1 MLLFLGIFAFCAF
14 GVSFLY
20 RMPAGI
26 AGMINRDETAT
37 VEAEIMS
44 PTAGYTPTLYGIPVR
59 YYQSQI
65 AQVQSDDNLTGAAA
79 IVGLLAKPFP
89 IAGVTSEA
97 LGAATPNSAF
107 PADVLKR
114 GYMTVFCQGSYPAAV
129 PAKNGTVYV
138 RVTAGH
144 SLPVGGIESDADAG
158 ACISL
163 ITSGPACY
171 FTGPMDSNGMV
182 EIAYNL

>member
-1 MLLFLGIFAFCAF
+1 
-14 GVSFLY
+14 
-20 RMPAGI
+20 
-26 AGMINRDETAT
+26 
-37 VEAEIMS
+37 
-44 PTAGYTPTLYGIPVR
+44 
-59 YYQSQI
+59 
-65 AQVQSDDNLTGAAA
+65 
-79 IVGLLAKPFP
+79 
-89 IAGVTSEA
+89 
-97 LGAATPNSAF
+97 
-107 PADVLKR
+107 
-114 GYMTVFCQGSYPAAV
+114 MTVDDMDANRQIRAV
-129 PAKNGTVYV
+129 FARNWVNLQKLDYSTTHGTVYV